1 MAAVEIRN
9 VKKVFKRE
17 ATEVVAL
24 NNTNL
29 DLESGGFLCLM
40 GPSGSGKSTLLNLIA
55 GIDRPTTGEVLVGG
69 KNISNMTESQLAT
82 WRNHTIGYVFQSF
95 NMIPV
100 LTAFENVELPLLLLN
115 LPKKRRREQIMTAL
129 ELAGIADRKDHTPRQ
144 LSGGQEQRVA
154 IARAIVTDPTL
165 VLADE

>member
-69 KNISNMTESQLAT
+69 VPAGTRVHRRDERDAR
-82 WRNHTIGYVFQSF
+82 WV
-95 NMIPV
+95 
-100 LTAFENVELPLLLLN
+100 
-115 LPKKRRREQIMTAL
+115 RRRGRGT
-129 ELAGIADRKDHTPRQ
+129 R
-144 LSGGQEQRVA
+144 
-154 IARAIVTDPTL
+154 
-165 VLADE
+165 